1 MISLDRKNSIMTK
14 HPWTFSAILILWLSL
29 NANLSAGVI
38 VGWNLH
44 GESGDQASTPA
55 AFSASHVIGNV
66 VTRGA
71 GLNAVTASNSMN
83 SSGWNTLASD
93 DYFSFGF
100 TVDPGYRV
108 NLDQLLITTR
118 SSGTGPGTVVLR
130 YSGDGFTD
138 NLWTFTQSGTDFLD
152 STVDLT
158 ALTNLTGDVEFRLF
172 SANNTSAN
180 GGTVGATGTFRITN
194 FDQESN
200 GSFRFTGTVEAI
212 PEPSSLALMGLL
224 GVGAFGFWLR
234 RQKPLGSGLDI

>member
-1 MISLDRKNSIMTK
+1 MTK
-14 HPWTFSAILILWLSL
+14 HVWTFFPSIVFWLSGS
-29 NANLSAGVI
+29 LSSIAGPMEI
-38 VGWNLH
+38 VGWNLT
-44 GESGDQASTPA
+44 GEPGNQQETLSTLLAPNISGMSV
-55 AFSASHVIGNV
+55 S
-66 VTRGA
+66 RGP
-71 GLNAVTASNSMN
+71 GLNAMSGSDSIN

-118 SSGTGPGTVVLR
+118 SSNTGPGTVVLR
-130 YSGDGFTD
+130 YGGDGFTGD
-138 NLWTFTQSGTDFLD
+138 LTTFTQQGTNILD

-172 SANNTSAN
+172 SANSTSAN
-180 GGTVGATGTFRITN
+180 GGTVAGGGTFRITN
-194 FDQESN
+194 FEQESN

-212 PEPSSLALMGLL
+212 PEPSSLALLSVL

-234 RQKPLGSGLDI
+234 RRKPYGFGASSTDNLSA